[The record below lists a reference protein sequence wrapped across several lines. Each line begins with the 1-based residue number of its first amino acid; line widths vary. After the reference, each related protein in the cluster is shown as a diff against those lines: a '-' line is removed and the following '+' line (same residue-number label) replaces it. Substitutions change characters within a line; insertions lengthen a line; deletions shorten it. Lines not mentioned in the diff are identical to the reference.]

1 MGIAITVYIAYL
13 CFMTRGFYA
22 IEIRDSNEARELAE
36 MLKDEPVF
44 CVSLERLITGKLDG
58 YRRLLWDEDQWTLT
72 NWVDN
77 KTVINLE
84 QVKQLIL
91 I

>member
-1 MGIAITVYIAYL
+1 
-13 CFMTRGFYA
+13 MTRGFYA
-22 IEIRDSNEARELAE
+22 IEIRDGNEARELAE

-44 CVSLERLITGKLDG
+44 CVSLERLRKGDISEYK
-58 YRRLLWDEDQWTLT
+58 RLLWDEDQWTLT

>member
-1 MGIAITVYIAYL
+1 MV
-13 CFMTRGFYA
+13 RGFYA

-44 CVSLERLITGKLDG
+44 CVSLRRLQEGDISE
-58 YRRLLWDEDQWTLT
+58 YRRLIWDEDQWTLT